1 VAVARS
7 LVGERFETLTTIGRE
22 EAGAESLER
31 PALLRTPDGG
41 WRLYLSCATYGTK
54 HWRVE
59 VIEARDPARFD
70 IRHSQITLAGDA
82 KTGVKDPVIIY
93 RGGLWHLWAA
103 CHPLEDPAEA
113 DQMVSDYATS
123 VDGLKWTWH
132 GTALSGRP
140 GQWDSRG
147 ARITAVHFAGST
159 VVAYYDGR
167 ASAAENYEER
177 TGVAVGVE
185 PSALTAQG
193 SEPFAQAPRGGSLR
207 YLTALPLGGGQWR
220 LYYEV
225 SDAFG
230 GHELCTELR
239 VP

>member
-1 VAVARS
+1 MAVARS
-7 LVGERFETLTTIGRE
+7 LDGERFETLTTIGRE

-93 RGGLWHLWAA
+93 RDGLWHLWAA

-123 VDGLKWTWH
+123 VDGRKWTWH

-167 ASAAENYEER
+167 ASAADVLVAAADIPTVDGRQRADRARQR
-177 TGVAVGVE
+177 TVRPGAARWQ
-185 PSALTAQG
+185 P
-193 SEPFAQAPRGGSLR
+193 
-207 YLTALPLGGGQWR
+207 ALPHGAAAGRRPVAPVLRGERRLWR
-220 LYYEV
+220 
-225 SDAFG
+225 S
-230 GHELCTELR
+230 
-239 VP
+239 